1 MNEKKIDQKF
11 AVIAYA
17 AALVV
22 STVASALVSATV
34 KPDTN
39 LYLYLCYLLPQAGY
53 ISVFLIMC
61 KKRKIPFT
69 SLLAKENVNGMH
81 YLYAGILAVGLL
93 FFAILPNN
101 YIRLLFEKLGSSA
114 STVVPRFDTPWD
126 YVLCGIIICVLPAI
140 GEELIFRKAFCDGME
155 SVADYK
161 TVLLCGLAF
170 SLSHLNLAQT
180 VHQFVLGCCL
190 GYVYV
195 KTKNITLTMFMHFI
209 NNFIALYLESITGK
223 EIWNNITVP
232 LIACIVGA
240 VFVAVGILLFY
251 KKSKKLDNTK
261 KGGIEMIMQMFLI
274 VLGVAWAICAVL
286 SFIN

>member
-1 MNEKKIDQKF
+1 MSEKRIDQKF

-17 AALVV
+17 AALLVSAVV
-22 STVASALVSATV
+22 SALVSATV

-53 ISVFLIMC
+53 ISVFFIMC
-61 KKRKIPFT
+61 LKRKIPFK
-69 SLLAKENVNGMH
+69 SLLNKENVKGVH
-81 YLYAGILAVGLL
+81 YLFATILAVGLL

-101 YIRLLFEKLGSSA
+101 YVKLLFEKLGSSA
-114 STVVPRFDTPWD
+114 STVVPKFETPLD
-126 YVLCGIIICVLPAI
+126 YVLCGIVICVLPAI

-161 TVLLCGLAF
+161 TILLCGLAF

-195 KTKNITLTMFMHFI
+195 KTKNITLTMVMHFI
-209 NNFIALYLESITGK
+209 NNFIALYLESITGT

-232 LIACIVGA
+232 IIACVIGA
-240 VFVAVGILLFY
+240 VFVTGGILLFM
-251 KKSKKLDNTK
+251 KKAKPLDNK
-261 KGGIEMIMQMFLI
+261 KTGTLEMIMQMFLI
-274 VLGVAWAICAVL
+274 VLGVAWAICAGL
-286 SFIN
+286 SFLN